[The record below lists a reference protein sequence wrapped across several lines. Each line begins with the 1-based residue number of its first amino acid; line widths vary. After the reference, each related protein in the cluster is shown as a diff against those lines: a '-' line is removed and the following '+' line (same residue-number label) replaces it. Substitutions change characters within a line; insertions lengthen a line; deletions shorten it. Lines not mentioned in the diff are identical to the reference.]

1 METPLVYGHRG
12 ASAAAP
18 ENTLEA
24 YELARTQGADGVELD
39 VRRTADGLLVL
50 HHDPDLSDGRRI
62 ASTHASEL
70 PSAVPTLADALDVC
84 VGMIVN
90 IEIKN
95 IPGESDFDETCTI
108 VDAVVELLHA
118 RDRVDRVL
126 LSCFHLA
133 TIDRVRRLDAELA
146 TGFLTLLE
154 PVALD
159 GVPLAQKRGH
169 GALHPHHLFVDEE
182 LMAASRAAG
191 LAVNAWTVNDP
202 DDMIRLATLGV
213 DGIVTDHPDVAR
225 SVLGG

>member
-1 METPLVYGHRG
+1 M
-12 ASAAAP
+12 
-18 ENTLEA
+18 
-24 YELARTQGADGVELD
+24 
-39 VRRTADGLLVL
+39 L
-50 HHDPDLSDGRRI
+50 HHDPDLADGRRI

-70 PSAVPTLADALDVC
+70 PSAVPTLADALDTC
-84 VGMIVN
+84 AEMIVN

-154 PVALD
+154 PAALD
-159 GVPLAQKRGH
+159 GVPLAQERGH

-202 DDMIRLATLGV
+202 DDMVRLATLGV

-225 SVLGG
+225 SVLGS